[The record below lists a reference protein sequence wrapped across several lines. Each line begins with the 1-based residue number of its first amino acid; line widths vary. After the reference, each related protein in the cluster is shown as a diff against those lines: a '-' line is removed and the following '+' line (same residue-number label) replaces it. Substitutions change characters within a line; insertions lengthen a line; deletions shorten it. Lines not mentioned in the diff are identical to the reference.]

1 VYDPKLW
8 GPYIAEG
15 INPDPILPQ
24 DARCDIHPGRF
35 AFNLAMATDG
45 GDVYVCRECFLDQRI
60 SPKRHDQKDRRHKH
74 TA

>member
-35 AFNLAMATDG
+35 AFNVAMATDG